1 MTKVVVR
8 NFSISLDG
16 YAAGPGQDLD
26 HPLGVGG
33 RRLHE
38 WIFAT
43 RHGQAMIGRDG
54 GEGGVDDDA
63 FAGREDDIGATIIG
77 RNMFGPLR
85 GPWGDHS
92 WSGWWGEEPPFHHDV
107 FVLTHYPRPPIE
119 MEGGTTFRFVETGI
133 ESALEQAAEAAAG
146 GDVLVGGGACTIRQY
161 LRAGLIDEVHLV
173 LVPVILGDGERLFE
187 APGDAEGYEC
197 VEHTASAAV
206 VHLRLVRA
214 EQPALLDADSL

>member
-1 MTKVVVR
+1 MTSVVVR
-8 NFSISLDG
+8 NFSLSLDG

-33 RRLHE
+33 RKLHD

-43 RHGQAMIGRDG
+43 RHGRAMIDLEG
-54 GEGGVDDDA
+54 GESGLDDDT

-85 GPWGDHS
+85 GPWGDTT
-92 WSGWWGEEPPFHHDV
+92 WSGWWGEDPPFHHDV
-107 FVLTHYPRPPIE
+107 FVLTHYPRPPLE
-119 MEGGTTFRFVETGI
+119 MAGGTTFHFVDTGI
-133 ESALEQAAEAAAG
+133 ESALERAVEAAAG
-146 GDVLVGGGACTIRQY
+146 SDVLIGGGAATIRQY
-161 LRAGLIDEVHLV
+161 LRAGLLDELHLV

-197 VEHTASAAV
+197 AEHTSSPAV

-214 EQPALLDADSL
+214 EQPGLLVSEAP